1 MNRYLLGWM
10 LLGALPAAASSSF
23 PTAVKEH
30 VQLSQMPA
38 CALCHTGGVTG
49 MGTVNT
55 AFGKA
60 LRNEGLTAG
69 DDDALRT
76 ALDALAAKGTDSD
89 ADGSGDVDELK
100 AGRNPNLAD
109 APGVDAGPD
118 AGTTPQPPSPKYG
131 CGANAVPGL
140 GGLVAL
146 MVVAGWSRRRR

>member
-1 MNRYLLGWM
+1 MNRYLIGCLA
-10 LLGALPAAASSSF
+10 LSALPAAASSTF
-23 PTAVKEH
+23 PGVVKDH
-30 VQLSQMPA
+30 LQAAQPPA
-38 CALCHTGGVTG
+38 CAVCHTGGATG

-76 ALDALAAKGTDSD
+76 ALDALGDKSTDSD
-89 ADGSGDVDELK
+89 ADGTGDVDELK

-109 APGVDAGPD
+109 APGVDAGTD
-118 AGTTPQPPSPKYG
+118 GGTTEQPPSPKYG

-140 GGLVAL
+140 GGLAAL
-146 MVVAGWSRRRR
+146 LIVAGWSRRRT

>member
-1 MNRYLLGWM
+1 MNRFLTGCLVFA
-10 LLGALPAAASSSF
+10 ALPAAASSSF
-23 PTAVKEH
+23 PMAVKGH
-30 VQLSQMPA
+30 LQLSNVPA
-38 CALCHTGGVTG
+38 CALCHTGGQTG

-55 AFGKA
+55 GFGKA
-60 LRNEGLTAG
+60 LRDEGLTAG

-89 ADGSGDVDELK
+89 ADGTPDVEELK

-109 APGVDAGPD
+109 APGVDAGT
-118 AGTTPQPPSPKYG
+118 AVVPPSPKYG

-146 MVVAGWSRRRR
+146 MVVAGFSRRRR